1 MLVQFSSHLPAIKA
15 DTSRQ
20 SQIAHMMSLNAEVL
34 PQYRQEA
41 PKTPPHILLH
51 YCAFKAIWDWII
63 LCLTFYTAIMVPYNV
78 AFKNKTSEDVSLLV
92 LDSIVDVIFFIDI
105 VLNFHTT
112 FVGPGGEVICLSRSC
127 PYSKPLYVMGSS
139 QPFRPVSRSN
149 LFNPSTPQPFR
160 PVSPSVNQPLR
171 PFSLVQRTVR
181 IMSRLEPLTKVCVE
195 YHFIILVFFL

>member
-1 MLVQFSSHLPAIKA
+1 
-15 DTSRQ
+15 
-20 SQIAHMMSLNAEVL
+20 MSLSGDVL

-92 LDSIVDVIFFIDI
+92 IDSIVDVVFFIDI

-112 FVGPGGEVICLSRSC
+112 FVGPGGEVVSDPKVIRKNYFKSWFLIDLLSCLPYDVFNAFDHDEDVSVLYGITGSTG
-127 PYSKPLYVMGSS
+127 PYSPGSAA
-139 QPFRPVSRSN
+139 
-149 LFNPSTPQPFR
+149 
-160 PVSPSVNQPLR
+160 
-171 PFSLVQRTVR
+171 R
-181 IMSRLEPLTKVCVE
+181 IG
-195 YHFIILVFFL
+195 

>member
-1 MLVQFSSHLPAIKA
+1 MICSNYLLHRKNSLLDIFRFYITFFFQ
-15 DTSRQ
+15 
-20 SQIAHMMSLNAEVL
+20 MMSLSGDVM

-92 LDSIVDVIFFIDI
+92 VDSIVDVIFFIDI

-112 FVGPGGEVICLSRSC
+112 FVGAGGEVVSDPKVILAFLSTFF
-127 PYSKPLYVMGSS
+127 YK
-139 QPFRPVSRSN
+139 Q
-149 LFNPSTPQPFR
+149 FNY
-160 PVSPSVNQPLR
+160 L
-171 PFSLVQRTVR
+171 
-181 IMSRLEPLTKVCVE
+181 
-195 YHFIILVFFL
+195 

>member
-1 MLVQFSSHLPAIKA
+1 
-15 DTSRQ
+15 
-20 SQIAHMMSLNAEVL
+20 MSLSGDVM

-92 LDSIVDVIFFIDI
+92 VDSIVDVIFFIDI

-112 FVGPGGEVICLSRSC
+112 FVGAGGEVVSDPKVNSV
-127 PYSKPLYVMGSS
+127 PPSF
-139 QPFRPVSRSN
+139 PFTKN
-149 LFNPSTPQPFR
+149 CI
-160 PVSPSVNQPLR
+160 
-171 PFSLVQRTVR
+171 VR
-181 IMSRLEPLTKVCVE
+181 KTKV
-195 YHFIILVFFL
+195 IMILNV